1 MISRLAY
8 PTDLTDEEW
17 QLIEPLLPAPKTIGH
32 PREVDYREI
41 VNAIAY
47 LLHEGC
53 TWRGLPH
60 DFPAWQTVYKY
71 FRFWQKLGIW
81 ENLNRTLQQLVLV
94 QAGKEEN
101 PSVAIADSQSVKTT
115 EKRGKYMVMMAGNL

>member
-1 MISRLAY
+1 MSRKAY
-8 PTDLTDEEW
+8 PTDLTNEEW
-17 QLIEPLLPAPKTIGH
+17 KLIESILPAPKPIGH

-41 VNAIAY
+41 VNAIVY

-81 ENLNRTLQQLVLV
+81 ESMNRKLQQMVRV
-94 QAGKEEN
+94 QACKEEN
-101 PSVAIADSQSVKTT
+101 PTVAIADSQSVKTT
-115 EKRGKYMVMMAGNL
+115 EKRGKCTVMTAEST